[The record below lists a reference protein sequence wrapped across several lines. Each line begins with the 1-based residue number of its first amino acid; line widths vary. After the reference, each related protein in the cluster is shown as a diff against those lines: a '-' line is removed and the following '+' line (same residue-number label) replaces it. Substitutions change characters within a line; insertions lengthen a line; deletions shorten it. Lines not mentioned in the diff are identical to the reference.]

1 MARLRE
7 LVPEGSEV
15 FVNTSETLD
24 AIGYTE
30 YMHGNDR
37 YINLHYQ
44 MMSQP
49 DPASQREFRRKT
61 TTADYFVSS
70 VQAIAETGEIVIAS
84 SSGSQ
89 IEGSLLRRTTRHSR
103 GGHSKNLPHPHS
115 DAESRT
121 RGFTLE
127 RHDRWLEGRSSATR
141 HSRGG
146 HSKNLPHPV
155 RRRVPHARL
164 HAGAP
169 RPLAGRPGRGSHP
182 HRQIPG
188 DRARARGRSHFHGPH
203 SREHR
208 LVNGL
213 REMQPE
219 RGNPTLLRRG
229 APSFTACRSPWWV
242 ARRVGWRTC
251 RAVHERPAQ
260 HVATSSASKPPVS
273 IAPSPQ
279 VET

>member
-1 MARLRE
+1 MSSDTPYAPATAESISRTIEALAAGNVDAVLAASREAALARLRE

-89 IEGSLLRRTTRHSR
+89 IGTHSYGARRVILVAGTQKICPT
-103 GGHSKNLPHPHS
+103 LS

-127 RHDRWLEGRSSATR
+127 RHDRCLEGRGVAPTPIGKYLVIE
-141 HSRGG
+141 HE
-146 HSKNLPHPV
+146 PV
-155 RRRVPHARL
+155 V
-164 HAGAP
+164 
-169 RPLAGRPGRGSHP
+169 GRISMVL
-182 HRQIPG
+182 IPE
-188 DRARARGRSHFHGPH
+188 SI
-203 SREHR
+203 
-208 LVNGL
+208 
-213 REMQPE
+213 
-219 RGNPTLLRRG
+219 
-229 APSFTACRSPWWV
+229 
-242 ARRVGWRTC
+242 GW
-251 RAVHERPAQ
+251 
-260 HVATSSASKPPVS
+260 
-273 IAPSPQ
+273 
-279 VET
+279 